1 MNMITRR
8 SAVTRTLRLAALGVA
23 ASLAFAGAAKAEDL
37 LAKVKAKGELTV
49 GTELQFAPFDFIEDG
64 KQAGLNK
71 DLFELIGK
79 ELGVKVTFQDLPW
92 PSVLPGLEAGK
103 FDMVAGPATIT
114 KARMERYRFSAPIAN
129 ATVAILKKKGDTS
142 ITKPEDIAGKKVG
155 SGKATA
161 QLAQLQEFGKTLSP
175 EPTIQEY
182 VAFSES
188 YADLGAGRIVAV
200 ANSLPNI
207 AYLAKQKPN
216 VFEVVQPPFGKPVYF
231 GFIGTKAPE
240 AQSLMDV
247 VDAVIV
253 KAKADGTLGK
263 LQEKWFGTKMDT
275 PDRVTEA
282 SF

>member
-1 MNMITRR
+1 MQLLDRR
-8 SAVTRTLRLAALGVA
+8 SAVIRTVRLAALGVA
-23 ASLAFAGAAKAEDL
+23 ASMTFAGLAHAEDL

-64 KQAGLNK
+64 KQAGMNK
-71 DLFELIGK
+71 EIFAEIGK
-79 ELGVKVTFQDLPW
+79 ELGVKITFLDLPW

-114 KARMERYRFSAPIAN
+114 NARMERYRFSSPIAN

-142 ITKPEDIAGKKVG
+142 ITKPADIAGKKVG

-182 VAFSES
+182 VDFSQS

-207 AYLAKQKPN
+207 AFLAKQKPD
-216 VFEVVQPPFGKPVYF
+216 VFEVVEPPFGKPVYF
-231 GFIGTKAPE
+231 GFIGAKSEDAK
-240 AQSLMDV
+240 SLMDA
-247 VDAVIV
+247 VDAVII
-253 KAKADGTLGK
+253 KMKHDGRLAA
-263 LQEKWFGTKMDT
+263 LQKKWFGTEMST
-275 PDRVTEA
+275 PDTVEKA